1 MSMASRSAQ
10 YSLAAGAD
18 YQDIVEYLK
27 RGDRTAW
34 LHLAGDQTTPREAL
48 FYLASN
54 GDEQVRGLVAANPSA
69 PLQANEILQYD
80 DSDTVRGDL
89 ARKIGRLI
97 PELPPEARPAVR
109 ERAIQILETL
119 AQDQVTAVREM
130 LVAAIK
136 DRPDI
141 PKDIILRLAED
152 QELSVCGPILEYSP
166 LLSDLDLSEIIA
178 VSHTK
183 GALSAI
189 ARRNHVS
196 GEIAAAI
203 TARRD
208 TDAIATLLSNP
219 NAQIREDTLDIILDA
234 APGEPSWHE
243 PLALRSNI
251 SIRVMRRIAGFV
263 ASALVEKMIASHV
276 LRDDEAQLILADVR
290 KRLNTESVSANLEAE
305 EDALATAAAVH
316 AIASGQFNNNW
327 IQQHISTG
335 NRAHVIAALGVAS
348 RLDKHARMIINSR
361 NAKLITALCWKAGLT
376 ARTAYDVQHKV
387 AHIPTAQLIVPRG
400 GSNFSLSRAEMD
412 DLLSDFLAR
421 NS

>member
-1 MSMASRSAQ
+1 MSVATSMATRAN
-10 YSLAAGAD
+10 
-18 YQDIVEYLK
+18 YQDVVEYLK

-34 LHLAGDQTTPREAL
+34 LQLASDQATPREAL

-54 GDEQVRGLVAANPSA
+54 GDEQVRSLVAANPAA
-69 PLQANEILQYD
+69 PLQADEILQHD
-80 DSDTVRGDL
+80 DSDAVRGDL

-97 PELPPEARPAVR
+97 PELPVEARPAVR
-109 ERAIQILETL
+109 ERAIHILETL
-119 AQDQVTAVREM
+119 AQDQVTTVREL

-152 QELSVCGPILEYSP
+152 PELSVCGPILEYSP
-166 LLSDLDLSEIIA
+166 LLSDLDLGEIITI
-178 VSHTK
+178 SQTK

-189 ARRNHVS
+189 ARRSHVS
-196 GEIAAAI
+196 SEIAAAI

-208 TDAIATLLSNP
+208 TDAIAALLSNS

-263 ASALVEKMIASHV
+263 AAALVDKMIAAHV

-290 KRLNTESVSANLEAE
+290 RRLNTESVSANLEAE
-305 EDALATAAAVH
+305 EDTMATAAAVH
-316 AIASGQFNNNW
+316 AIASGQFDNNW
-327 IQQHISTG
+327 VQLHISTG
-335 NRAHVIAALGVAS
+335 NRPHVIAALGVAS
-348 RLDKHARMIINSR
+348 RLDKLARVIINSR
-361 NAKLITALCWKAGLT
+361 NAKLVTALCWKAGLS
-376 ARTAYDVQHKV
+376 ARTAYDVQHKI

-400 GSNFSLSRAEMD
+400 GANYSLAREEME

-421 NS
+421 NG